1 MSPQAN
7 KFTLVGGEFRGFETE
22 KGPPAKKSYNV
33 SILRPL

>member
-22 KGPPAKKSYNV
+22 KDPPKK
-33 SILRPL
+33 ILQC